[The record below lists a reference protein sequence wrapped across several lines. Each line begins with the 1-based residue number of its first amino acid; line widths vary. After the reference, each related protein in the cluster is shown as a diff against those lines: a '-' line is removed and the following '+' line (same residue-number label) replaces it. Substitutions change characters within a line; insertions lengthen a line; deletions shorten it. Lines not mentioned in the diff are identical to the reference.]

1 MRGLRVTA
9 LMRKAATAPVKPP
22 RRRVIGARG
31 GGSPGKNSGKKS
43 A

>member
-22 RRRVIGARG
+22 QRRVFGARG
-31 GGSPGKNSGKKS
+31 GESPGMRSGKKS